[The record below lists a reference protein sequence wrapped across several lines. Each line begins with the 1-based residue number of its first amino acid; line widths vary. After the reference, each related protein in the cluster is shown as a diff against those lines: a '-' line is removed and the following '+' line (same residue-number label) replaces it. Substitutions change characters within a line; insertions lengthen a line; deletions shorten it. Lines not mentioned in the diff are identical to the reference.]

1 MNKTTVLAITVAF
14 MVGTTMSFVVS
25 DFEAEAKKGENQG
38 IGTSPN
44 DEILAMLV
52 ALEEQ
57 VLVLDGNIDEIQA
70 AGDIHGEESDDSH
83 DTIGSGLLAIETTTD
98 STNSDV
104 GIIKLDVTDIISKQ
118 IVSKKI
124 LCGIATSPDCLGP

>member
-1 MNKTTVLAITVAF
+1 MNKTTVLAIAVAF

-38 IGTSPN
+38 IGTSPIFEDLN
-44 DEILAMLV
+44 AIRT
-52 ALEEQ
+52 Q
-57 VLVLDGNIDEIQA
+57 LDAIQA
-70 AGDIHGEESDDSH
+70 TQTIDGESH
-83 DTIGSGLLAIETTTD
+83 DEEHAIWIDFSSTISEDVTEIKETTDDT
-98 STNSDV
+98 SGDV

-124 LCGIATSPDCLGP
+124 LCGIATSPDCIGP